1 VLDTITIRTHD
12 AVDCAP
18 ALHVAALLPQR
29 APTVRAC
36 LTAHA
41 AAAAAAAAASLP
53 LPQVKLRD
61 RHEALARR
69 KLLGLK
75 GAAGGAK
82 AGAAGGGAVGCLL
95 ARGEG
100 LEIVS
105 INAYGKQL
113 LACAADPDPAPR
125 FVRDLLDPGFAPTHA
140 RVMAKAV
147 RDRSLPKSIQ
157 HPLRSV
163 AVRRADGTTV
173 QCELLVGKLD
183 ESQARR
189 ARLCVPAWTP
199 WRARD

>member
-1 VLDTITIRTHD
+1 MIGLVL
-12 AVDCAP
+12 
-18 ALHVAALLPQR
+18 
-29 APTVRAC
+29 PTVRQNDTFYRFSSEVLNAFPHGC
-36 LTAHA
+36 VHDDAWMQRLTPFPIPPPRLVVH
-41 AAAAAAAAASLP
+41 LP
-53 LPQVKLRD
+53 PQMKLRD

-69 KLLGLK
+69 KLLGAK
-75 GAAGGAK
+75 AIAAGAK
-82 AGAAGGGAVGCLL
+82 SGTAGGGAVGCLL

-100 LEIVS
+100 LEIIS

-113 LACAADPDPAPR
+113 LACSADPDPAPR

-163 AVRRADGTTV
+163 GVRRADGTTV

-183 ESQARR
+183 ESQASS
-189 ARLCVPAWTP
+189 ASSPCC
-199 WRARD
+199 